1 MSPLSH
7 DQILERLTG
16 IFRDVF
22 DDDAISLAPETTA
35 EDIEEW
41 DSLNQIKLI
50 LACEKAF
57 NVRLRARDVNALDNV
72 GGMVAHLGELG
83 ANAD

>member
-1 MSPLSH
+1 MTQ
-7 DQILERLTG
+7 DEILAKLTE

-22 DDDAISLAPETTA
+22 DEDSIVLTRDTTA

-50 LACEKAF
+50 LACEKGF
-57 NVRLRARDVNALDNV
+57 GIKLKPRDINTLGNV
-72 GGMVAHLGELG
+72 GEMVDHLAGVMAG
-83 ANAD
+83 

>member
-1 MSPLSH
+1 MTELSQ
-7 DQILERLTG
+7 DEILQRLTNVFQD
-16 IFRDVF
+16 IF
-22 DDDAISLAPETTA
+22 DDEDIELARETTA

-57 NVRLRARDVNALDNV
+57 NLKLKARDVNALDNV
-72 GGMVAHLGELG
+72 GAMVDMLSELG
-83 ANAD
+83 ATA

>member
-1 MSPLSH
+1 MTA
-7 DQILERLTG
+7 DDILAKLTEV
-16 IFRDVF
+16 FRDVF
-22 DDDAISLAPETTA
+22 DEDGLVLTRDTTA

-57 NVRLRARDVNALDNV
+57 AIKLKPRDINTLANV
-72 GGMVAHLGELG
+72 GEMVDHL
-83 ANAD
+83 AKAINA

>member
-1 MSPLSH
+1 MTA
-7 DQILERLTG
+7 DDILAKLTEV
-16 IFRDVF
+16 FRDVF
-22 DDDAISLAPETTA
+22 DEDALVLTRDTTA

-57 NVRLRARDVNALDNV
+57 AIKLKPRDINTLANV
-72 GGMVAHLGELG
+72 GEMVDHL
-83 ANAD
+83 ARVINA

>member
-1 MSPLSH
+1 MSELSH
-7 DQILERLTG
+7 DEILQRLTEVFQD
-16 IFRDVF
+16 IF
-22 DDDAISLAPETTA
+22 DDEDITLARDTTA

-57 NVRLRARDVNALDNV
+57 HLKLKARDVNALDNV
-72 GGMVAHLGELG
+72 GAMVDMLSELG
-83 ANAD
+83 ATA

>member
-1 MSPLSH
+1 MSKTPDAVLAT
-7 DQILERLTG
+7 LTEV
-16 IFRDVF
+16 FRDVF
-22 DDDAISLAPETTA
+22 DDEAISLTRETTA

-57 NVRLRARDVNALDNV
+57 GLKLKPRDINTLENIGEMVDHLVALL
-72 GGMVAHLGELG
+72 A
-83 ANAD
+83 A

>member
-1 MSPLSH
+1 MSPSP
-7 DQILERLTG
+7 DDILKTLTDV
-16 IFRDVF
+16 FRDIF
-22 DDDAISLAPETTA
+22 DDDAIQLTRDTTA

-57 NVRLRARDVNALDNV
+57 SIKLKPRDINTLENV
-72 GGMVAHLGELG
+72 GEMVDHL
-83 ANAD
+83 AVVIAR